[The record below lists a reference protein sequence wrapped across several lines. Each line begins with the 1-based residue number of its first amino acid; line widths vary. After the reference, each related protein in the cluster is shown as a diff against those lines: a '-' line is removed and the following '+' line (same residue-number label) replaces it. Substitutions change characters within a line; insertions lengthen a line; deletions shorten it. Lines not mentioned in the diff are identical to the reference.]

1 MPTFSKKRYLILF
14 DFMVCLCISQQH
26 HLSRNQMNETSS
38 CTQLK
43 TQIKVEKGPN
53 EISSNLLAIQN
64 DWHIDYSVVYTVQ
77 YFMLMD
83 VLRK

>member
-1 MPTFSKKRYLILF
+1 
-14 DFMVCLCISQQH
+14 
-26 HLSRNQMNETSS
+26 MNETSS

-53 EISSNLLAIQN
+53 ETSLNLLAIQN
-64 DWHIDYSVVYTVQ
+64 EWHIEYWVVYTAQ

-83 VLRK
+83 GLGK